1 MFLDY
6 VMQRVLLQSDY
17 ANSLNGVIYEMKQLF
32 AAKGE
37 ELHCNGK
44 DEAYCKSNRKTALV
58 QLHCRKDFLTKLSK
72 FRQ

>member
-44 DEAYCKSNRKTALV
+44 DEA
-58 QLHCRKDFLTKLSK
+58 H
-72 FRQ
+72 